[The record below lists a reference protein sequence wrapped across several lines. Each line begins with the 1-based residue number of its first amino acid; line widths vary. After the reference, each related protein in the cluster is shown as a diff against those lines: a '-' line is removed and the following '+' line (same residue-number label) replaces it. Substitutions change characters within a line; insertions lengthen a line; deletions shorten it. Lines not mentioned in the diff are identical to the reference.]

1 MIENVLLLE
10 VKTLTRI
17 NQDCTLVN

>member
-17 NQDCTLVN
+17 NQECTLFN